1 MVTAQITITEIRS
14 VGSMSMMTT
23 STEIRTTAGEHVC
36 TAVSTLVER
45 GAEAAGEGAA

>member
-1 MVTAQITITEIRS
+1 
-14 VGSMSMMTT
+14 MMTT

-45 GAEAAGEGAA
+45 GAEAPAQEAAS